1 MSRLFTIYEAEALLP
16 DVERWLR
23 NAIESK
29 KAAFQMDEQMNAL
42 LVRINL
48 HGGIQMNL
56 GRAAE
61 LKSGKEQSLERL
73 KKALTEI
80 EESGCVVKDLDIG
93 LIDFPTLLDGTEVY
107 LCWKLG
113 ETEIGF
119 WHGTDEGFA
128 GRKSIDSDFI
138 GRHRGG
144 KTQ

>member
-1 MSRLFTIYEAEALLP
+1 MPRLFTIYEAEAMLP
-16 DVERWLR
+16 EIERSLR
-23 NAIESK
+23 SAIESK
-29 KAAFQMDEQMNAL
+29 KSAYRMDEQLNAL

-48 HGGIQMNL
+48 QGGIRMDLN
-56 GRAAE
+56 RASE
-61 LKSGKEQSLERL
+61 LKSGKEESMERL
-73 KKALTEI
+73 KSALSEI

-93 LIDFPTLLDGTEVY
+93 LIDFPTMLDDTEVY

-113 ETEIGF
+113 EAEIRF

-144 KTQ
+144 KKH